1 MIKIPILNNW
11 IEKQTL
17 EKLKQQDVCLK
28 MFFEEARDVILSN
41 EELFNAMA
49 KQRILLLKQKRKPIA
64 IFVNEEVLKEVFSK
78 VKTQIPLV
86 WQKRILD
93 GKAPITDVA
102 KIFVYVNPLLTEASL
117 LVVGSIVWRSEVN
130 NGK

>member
-1 MIKIPILNNW
+1 MKIPILSSW

-49 KQRILLLKQKRKPIA
+49 KQRILLLKQKRKSIA
-64 IFVNEEVLKEVFSK
+64 IFVSEEVLKEVFSK
-78 VKTQIPLV
+78 VKTQISPM

-93 GKAPITDVA
+93 GRAPITDVA
-102 KIFVYVNPLLTEASL
+102 KIFVYVNFLLTEASL

-130 NGK
+130 NGR

>member
-1 MIKIPILNNW
+1 MKIPILSNW

-28 MFFEEARDVILSN
+28 KFFEEARDVVLGN

-64 IFVNEEVLKEVFSK
+64 IFVNEEVLKEVFLK
-78 VKTQIPLV
+78 VKTQIPTL

-93 GKAPITDVA
+93 GRAPITDVA
-102 KIFVYVNPLLTEASL
+102 KIFIYVNPLLTEAVL

>member
-1 MIKIPILNNW
+1 MKIPILNNW

-28 MFFEEARDVILSN
+28 KFFEEARDVILGN

-49 KQRILLLKQKRKPIA
+49 KQRILLLKQKRKPIS
-64 IFVNEEVLKEVFSK
+64 IFVSEEVLKEVFLK
-78 VKTQIPLV
+78 VKTQIPLI

-130 NGK
+130 NGG